1 MKGGAQVRIFIIVGM
16 PASGKNIARDY
27 ALTEGYPYYA
37 TGDIVR
43 AEVKARGL
51 EPGPDAM
58 ARVSDELRGS
68 DGMGVTRLALRKALG
83 EDSRIVFLEGMRSWP
98 EIELIRKDAQAEVV
112 AFLAPRGLRKKRIVS
127 QGRADDS
134 PEAFD
139 ERDEREI
146 AYGTGVPIALAD
158 AYILNT
164 ATMEHATEA
173 LHEIVLSCFDG
184 RM

>member
-1 MKGGAQVRIFIIVGM
+1 MKIFVVVGM

-51 EPGPDAM
+51 FQCPETM

-68 DGMGVTRLALRKALG
+68 DGMGVTRLALKKAL
-83 EDSRIVFLEGMRSWP
+83 EEESRIVFLEGMRSWQ
-98 EIELIRKDAQAEVV
+98 EIELIRKDAQAVVV
-112 AFLAPRGLRKKRIVS
+112 AFLAPRGFRKKRIVS
-127 QGRADDS
+127 RGRADDS

-139 ERDEREI
+139 ERDAREI

-158 AYILNT
+158 AYVLNT

-173 LHEIVLSCFDG
+173 LHEIVLSCLEG